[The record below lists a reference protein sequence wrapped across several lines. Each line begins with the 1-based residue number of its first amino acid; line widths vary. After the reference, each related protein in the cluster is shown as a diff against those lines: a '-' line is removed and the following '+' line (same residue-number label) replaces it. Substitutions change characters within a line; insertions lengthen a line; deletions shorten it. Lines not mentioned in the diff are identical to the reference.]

1 MARESSHRELQ
12 LSYSPLTALS
22 RWTKVDPL
30 NSARALNM
38 ASGAP
43 GLAPG
48 TLNVTRDT
56 PTNDWAVSCVCR
68 VNKRCHPPAVC
79 GRPPQ
84 LQSELAAAVKF
95 TQAREVSCD
104 EAGRAA
110 DATRVLAA
118 VQEWRV
124 ESNVKSIT
132 RGLRRVV

>member
-56 PTNDWAVSCVCR
+56 PTNDWAVSCV
-68 VNKRCHPPAVC
+68 KR
-79 GRPPQ
+79 G
-84 LQSELAAAVKF
+84 EK
-95 TQAREVSCD
+95 
-104 EAGRAA
+104 
-110 DATRVLAA
+110 
-118 VQEWRV
+118 
-124 ESNVKSIT
+124 ESKRHHGSTEQQKNNRTHLSTYPVGIRNSHS
-132 RGLRRVV
+132 